1 MISSKR
7 YSTTGKVKPGI
18 CIIGQLPIMVDKN
31 IIMTLYSM
39 FKIKINTL
47 QLRKH
52 NILNPR
58 NNSALHLLFPLNLK
72 KKKKK
77 I

>member
-18 CIIGQLPIMVDKN
+18 CIIGQLPTTADKN

-39 FKIKINTL
+39 FKIKNQHTTT
-47 QLRKH
+47 KTVH
-52 NILNPR
+52 Y
-58 NNSALHLLFPLNLK
+58 S
-72 KKKKK
+72 
-77 I
+77 